1 MKKLTQLVIASFFGL
16 CSFNLN
22 ATSSEEYSNWI
33 IAMKEASRGPFSRLR
48 WFCNDGAVLPPQSY
62 ACANH
67 GGGVQHGEYTIK
79 TKELRNNGYYIANIL
94 SKEDYSNKIQ
104 NLRNRANEY
113 RKSRQEKIN
122 SLTKKRI
129 DASSELLSSIN
140 PILSEYSKN
149 NGISI
154 ILPKKN
160 VVIAKTNLDITD
172 QIIEL
177 TNSKIDQISLK

>member
-1 MKKLTQLVIASFFGL
+1 MKYLVNLFVILFLIFNINISKAETKIVYINMDKLMNETKAGKSINLQLEKLHKMNIKEFKKIEDQL
-16 CSFNLN
+16 KK
-22 ATSSEEYSNWI
+22 EESQI
-33 IAMKEASRGPFSRLR
+33 IAQK
-48 WFCNDGAVLPPQSY
+48 
-62 ACANH
+62 
-67 GGGVQHGEYTIK
+67 
-79 TKELRNNGYYIANIL
+79 NIL

>member
-1 MKKLTQLVIASFFGL
+1 MKYLVNLFVILFLIFNISISKAETKIVYINMDKLMNETKAGKSINLQLEKLHKMNIKEFKKIEDQL
-16 CSFNLN
+16 KK
-22 ATSSEEYSNWI
+22 EESQI
-33 IAMKEASRGPFSRLR
+33 IAQK
-48 WFCNDGAVLPPQSY
+48 
-62 ACANH
+62 
-67 GGGVQHGEYTIK
+67 
-79 TKELRNNGYYIANIL
+79 NIL